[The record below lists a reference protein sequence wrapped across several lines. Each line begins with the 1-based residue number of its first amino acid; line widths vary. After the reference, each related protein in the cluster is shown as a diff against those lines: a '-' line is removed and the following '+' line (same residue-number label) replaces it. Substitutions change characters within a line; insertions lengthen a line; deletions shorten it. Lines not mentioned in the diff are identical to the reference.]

1 MYACSGNG
9 CLHPGQGQGWG
20 LSWLSF
26 LQVCTLLLATAA
38 SAVVE
43 SSIRARG
50 AGGGPQ
56 CGLRCVCW
64 GDPGKPARAPAS
76 LHSASSAL
84 GLRVN
89 KHVSAVFMSG
99 ILVSYSPLVSL
110 TGFQNSQGGLFSWL
124 WTPDLGFLICGSNT
138 SLPREDP

>member
-1 MYACSGNG
+1 MYAGTGSG

-43 SSIRARG
+43 SSTRARG

-64 GDPGKPARAPAS
+64 GDPGKPARAPGS
-76 LHSASSAL
+76 FHSDSSVL
-84 GLRVN
+84 RLRVN
-89 KHVSAVFMSG
+89 KHVSALLMSG
-99 ILVSYSPLVSL
+99 ISVSYSPLVSL
-110 TGFQNSQGGLFSWL
+110 TGYQNSQGGSFSWF
-124 WTPDLGFLICGSNT
+124 WTPDLGCLICDSNT
-138 SLPREDP
+138 SHPREDP